1 MKIIKNSMINLL
13 KKQNEFLPFH
23 LLLILVFSLFFYFYS
38 PYTDNTQDIENYKE
52 YFQTLYYTMIT
63 HFTIGF
69 GEITPKSKSLRMA
82 TMIHVFLTFLL
93 FRI

>member
-1 MKIIKNSMINLL
+1 MKFIKNDMINLL
-13 KKQNEFLPFH
+13 KRQNHFLPFH
-23 LLLILVFSLFFYFYS
+23 LLLILIFSLFFYFYS
-38 PYTDNTQDIENYKE
+38 PYTNNTEDIENYKE
-52 YFQTLYYTMIT
+52 YFQTLYYTTIT

-69 GEITPKSKSLRMA
+69 GDITPKSNPLRMA